1 MNGNVHC
8 STINN
13 SQDME
18 ATWLS
23 IDRWVDEDVI
33 YIHNGMLLSH
43 EKEWN
48 NAICGKW
55 MDLEMIMLSELNKY
69 HILSLMWNLKKYK
82 WTYLYNSNR
91 LTDTEKLTREGRDK

>member
-1 MNGNVHC
+1 
-8 STINN
+8 
-13 SQDME
+13 ME

-69 HILSLMWNLKKYK
+69 HILSLLRNLKKYK
-82 WTYLYNSNR
+82 
-91 LTDTEKLTREGRDK
+91 